1 MKRWWALFCVRN
13 AFACILLVMLLLASP
28 KSFALELFP
37 YALDYGTNPAK
48 FIEPSFGGVFW
59 MSAGGPDLWWAETH
73 GEWKIKK
80 LGIHFAE
87 KYLSMD
93 SLYRE
98 NFSNVD
104 VSLQAKYFAVGVG
117 YGFSADWIPGREAW
131 LRHQISPGASFFWK
145 DFQLSVWGR
154 GYTDESWTLLNS
166 LEWRP
171 SPHFIATFIT
181 DYTSFDLG
189 NSLCFEYGC
198 LTSIYRFPSFSFSV
212 ALTLFW
218 GKWELGG
225 AHGFG
230 GENQSWH
237 SFSVEKKLF

>member
-1 MKRWWALFCVRN
+1 MFFVRN
-13 AFACILLVMLLLASP
+13 LFACILLAMLAAPMSY
-28 KSFALELFP
+28 ALELFP

-48 FIEPSFGGVFW
+48 SIEPSFGGVFW

-80 LGIHFAE
+80 VGVHFAE

-93 SLYRE
+93 TLYRE

-104 VSLQAKYFAVGVG
+104 ASLQTKYFAVGVG
-117 YGFSADWIPGREAW
+117 YGLSVDWIPGEESW
-131 LRHQISPGASFFWK
+131 LRHKISSGASIFWNT
-145 DFQLSVWGR
+145 FQLGIWGC
-154 GYTDESWTLLNS
+154 GYTDEFWTLLNS

-171 SPHFIATFIT
+171 SSHFVAIFIT

-189 NSLCFEYGC
+189 SSLCFEYGC
-198 LTSIYRFPSFSFSV
+198 LSSIYRFPSFSFSV
-212 ALTLFW
+212 VLTLLP